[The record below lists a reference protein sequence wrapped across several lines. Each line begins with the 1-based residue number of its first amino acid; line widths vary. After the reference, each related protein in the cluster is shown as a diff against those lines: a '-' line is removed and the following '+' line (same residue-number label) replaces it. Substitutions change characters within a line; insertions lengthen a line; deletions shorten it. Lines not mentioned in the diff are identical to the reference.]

1 LIFQIKIYI
10 YICKVDK
17 NQILYMENDNNING
31 PADDLINNSNNS
43 SSAISITNVKRLVL
57 SIKNY

>member
-1 LIFQIKIYI
+1 
-10 YICKVDK
+10 
-17 NQILYMENDNNING
+17 MENDNNING